1 MRDVKPGEV
10 GEIVHRSPHLM
21 LEYFHDDERT
31 KAAFEDGWFH
41 SGNLATTDE
50 DKYITSL
57 TARKI

>member
-1 MRDVKPGEV
+1 M
-10 GEIVHRSPHLM
+10 M
-21 LEYFHDDERT
+21 DERT